1 MAAPRRIVL
10 ASRNRGKLAE
20 LRDLLDLGPGVEWL
34 LVSEVAPDLRVA
46 EDGETFEANALRK
59 ARAAAEATGLPAL
72 ADDSGLLVDALGGA
86 PGVRSARFAG
96 EDATDERNNEELLR
110 RLAGVPAA
118 ERTARFVCVLAFVD
132 PGLPEA
138 PLLAS
143 GRCEGHILEAPRGT
157 LGFGYDP
164 LFVPLGEER
173 SFAQLGPEGKRRL
186 GHRARAAEAMRCVLL
201 DWLAGPSTSPTS
213 PRPGR
218 S

>member
-1 MAAPRRIVL
+1 MTAPRRIVL

-20 LRDLLDLGPGVEWL
+20 LRELLDLGPGVEWL
-34 LVSEVAPDLRVA
+34 LVSEVAPDLRVV
-46 EDGETFEANALRK
+46 EDGATFEDNALRK
-59 ARAAAEATGLPAL
+59 ARAVAEATGLPAL
-72 ADDSGLLVDALGGA
+72 ADDSGLQVDALGGA

-96 EDATDERNNEELLR
+96 EDATDERNNEALLR
-110 RLAGVPAA
+110 RLAGVPPA

-132 PGLPEA
+132 PMRSEA

-143 GRCEGHILEAPRGT
+143 GRCEGRILEAPRGT

-173 SFAQLGPEGKRRL
+173 SFAQLGPDGKRRL
-186 GHRARAAEAMRCVLL
+186 GHRARAAETMRVLL
-201 DWLAGPSTSPTS
+201 RTWLDASSPARTS
-213 PRPGR
+213 PRTGR